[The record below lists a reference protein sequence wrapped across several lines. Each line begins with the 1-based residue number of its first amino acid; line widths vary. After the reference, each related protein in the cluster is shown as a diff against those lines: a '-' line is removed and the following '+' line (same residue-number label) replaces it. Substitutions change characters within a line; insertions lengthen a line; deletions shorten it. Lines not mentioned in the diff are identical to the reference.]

1 MSLYEG
7 VLLLALYKAWKVHSI
22 LVCFCVCRE
31 RRVLCPI
38 PLFST
43 IPLIKLHPNQTTIKM
58 TYWRNVGLT
67 YLRYSRIAAQ
77 QVRKSLKAD
86 AKRDPLRDTSTIKIS
101 YKAEQK

>member
-1 MSLYEG
+1 
-7 VLLLALYKAWKVHSI
+7 
-22 LVCFCVCRE
+22 
-31 RRVLCPI
+31 
-38 PLFST
+38 
-43 IPLIKLHPNQTTIKM
+43 M

-101 YKAEQK
+101 YKAEQKWNQSWFSNQNALFVNLIK